1 MEKTIITHGRCFLP
15 DGIRETAL
23 VLEDGH
29 LAAVLPE
36 EELPGETDA
45 RVIDAEGLYVSP
57 GFVDLHVHGGGG
69 CDFLDG
75 TAEAFHR
82 IAQLHAAHGTTALL
96 PTSATCS
103 WKELQRFFATYH
115 KARSIPSKGAAFLGI
130 HAEGPFFAP
139 EYAGAQDPSFLQIPT
154 QENVRELLDSSP
166 DIVRISAA
174 PELEGALELGR
185 ECRRRGILASIGHTA
200 ATTAQCEAAAQ
211 AGYSLM
217 THFYCAMSSVV
228 RRSAFRTGGAVEAG
242 YLLDGMDVEVI
253 ADGCHLP
260 EELLRLVF
268 KVKGPDHIALCTD
281 AMRGAGMPE
290 GEYRLGSQDGGQ
302 TVIVEDGVA
311 KLPDRSAFAGSVAT
325 ADRLVRTMAAVRGV
339 GLENAVR
346 MMTSTP
352 ARILGL
358 EGRKGAII
366 PGADADLV
374 LFDAGVRVRRTLVA
388 GKTVYDSEKPNA

>member
-36 EELPGETDA
+36 EERPGETDA

-103 WKELQRFFATYH
+103 WKELQRFFATY
-115 KARSIPSKGAAFLGI
+115 REVRTVPGKGAAFLGI

-139 EYAGAQDPSFLQIPT
+139 E
-154 QENVRELLDSSP
+154 LD
-166 DIVRISAA
+166 
-174 PELEGALELGR
+174 GALELGR

-268 KVKGPDHIALCTD
+268 KIKGPDHIALCTD

-311 KLPDRSAFAGSVAT
+311 KLPDRSAFAGSVAM

-374 LFDAGVRVRRTLVA
+374 LFDAGIRVRRTLVA